1 MASTFGAKGIE
12 FPLDRSP
19 ATLIRT
25 GGRFLGGFLMVFALV
40 WGGAPLIGLLSEP
53 SAGRSAGETLLMLIF
68 PAIGTGLFLFGLHT
82 FLWRKEITID
92 KYFVAV
98 VERGLKGRR
107 EWQETLDAYRGVLRR
122 SRRVKTKNSSYTVY
136 MVDLVHEDQDRT
148 INLYSSRSEQG
159 WRGKW
164 EAYARHFR
172 KPALEE
178 SADGMVARE
187 AGDLDKPVG
196 ELMREG
202 KIEVDLGALT
212 EKAEGLAVDFEG
224 DTIVITRTGPRNS
237 LFGSVLAL
245 LFPLIFI
252 YIGFFHDDGS
262 QPVVYIF
269 GVIGI
274 FFQALT
280 VILVAWDQVS
290 RHRLRIGPR
299 TLRLNQIGPW
309 GETKGKTLPV
319 EQIENVK
326 IGREQG
332 SGPTAVIASGD
343 SGMIKF
349 GTRLPRA
356 SLDFIHNTI
365 LAKIGKHHAA

>member
-187 AGDLDKPVG
+187 AEDLDKPVG

-202 KIEVDLGALT
+202 KVTVDYDALS

-237 LFGSVLAL
+237 PVGSVLAL

-252 YIGFFHDDGS
+252 YIGFFHDGT
-262 QPVVYIF
+262 QPALAVF
-269 GVIGI
+269 GVMGI
-274 FFQALT
+274 LLQALF
-280 VILVAWDQVS
+280 VLFIAWDQVA
-290 RHRLRIGPR
+290 RHRLRVGPR
-299 TLRLNQIGPW
+299 ALRLNQIGPW
-309 GETKGKTLPV
+309 GETEGKTLPV
-319 EQIENVK
+319 AEIETVTV
-326 IGREQG
+326 GREKG
-332 SGPTAVIASGD
+332 KGPTAVMVSGD
-343 SGMIKF
+343 SGMLKF

-356 SLDFIHNTI
+356 SLDFIHNTV